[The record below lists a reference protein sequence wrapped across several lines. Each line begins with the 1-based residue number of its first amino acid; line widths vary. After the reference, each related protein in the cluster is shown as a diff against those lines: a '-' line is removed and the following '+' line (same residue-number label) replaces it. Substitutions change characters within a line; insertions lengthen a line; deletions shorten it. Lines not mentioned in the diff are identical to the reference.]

1 VSRRRRAGLTGFAL
15 ALWVAGCAGPTE
27 VQRLHARS
35 TYERGLNHLQE
46 RQVSLALPS
55 IQEAIA
61 LDGTNPVY
69 HNTLGLLYLHNLR
82 RPELALPEFN
92 RATEIDA
99 AYAQAHV
106 NTGIALAEMRRW
118 DEAVVAYRRALAL
131 PTMPIPDIAYQN
143 LGLALYHLKQY
154 REAEEALRF
163 AIGLEPQVPEAPL
176 YNLGLVLLAQHR
188 KEEAKVAFRRARDLA
203 PQSDFGRAAKGQ
215 LKALGEGS

>member
-1 VSRRRRAGLTGFAL
+1 MALTL

-35 TYERGLNHLQE
+35 SYERGLNHLQE
-46 RQVSLALPS
+46 RQISLAVSS

-61 LDGTNPVY
+61 LDGTNPIY
-69 HNTLGLLYLHNLR
+69 RNSLGVIYMQLR
-82 RPELALPEFN
+82 RPDRALEEFT
-92 RATEIDA
+92 RATELDPSYGEA
-99 AYAQAHV
+99 FV
-106 NTGIALAEMRRW
+106 NRGSALAEMRRW
-118 DEAVVAYRRALAL
+118 DEAVVVYRQALAL
-131 PTMPIPDIAYQN
+131 PTLPVPHIAYQN
-143 LGLALYHLKQY
+143 LGLALYHVKQY

-163 AIGLEPQVPEAPL
+163 AIGLDSQMEGGY
-176 YNLGLVLLAQHR
+176 YNLGLVLLAQYR